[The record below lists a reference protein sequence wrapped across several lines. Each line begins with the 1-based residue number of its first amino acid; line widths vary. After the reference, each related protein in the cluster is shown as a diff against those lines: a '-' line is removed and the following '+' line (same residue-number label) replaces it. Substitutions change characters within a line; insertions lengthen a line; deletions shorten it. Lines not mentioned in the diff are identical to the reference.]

1 MSLVALSARLALS
14 ASLRLF
20 RSARIPALIFLLPLT
35 AFACEIRFNDEA
47 AGKDKYTPG
56 QVVIFKVRMDLT
68 HNNCPV
74 EPKDTKLQGIGVKI
88 LGATDWKSPTPNVW
102 ERKIK
107 AQIIST
113 KDGKVTLTARRS
125 CDKDGAWATFS
136 MLAEPLAQ

>member
-1 MSLVALSARLALS
+1 MIPVAHSAPPALSALSRILWSARLVALT
-14 ASLRLF
+14 
-20 RSARIPALIFLLPLT
+20 FLLPLA

-47 AGKDKYTPG
+47 ADKDKYTPG

-88 LGATDWKSPTPNVW
+88 LGATDWKSPEPNVW
-102 ERKIK
+102 ERRIK

-113 KDGKVTLTARRS
+113 KDGKVTLTAKRS
-125 CDKDGAWATFS
+125 CEKDGAWATFS
-136 MLAEPLAQ
+136 MLAEPIAQ